1 MPFGQNTYICSV
13 KRIAILS
20 LLTLFLFNI
29 IGYYFVFLVV
39 DSENRNEIQGALI
52 HDTSLQTIRI
62 SKSELKNVILKDG
75 GKEIEVN
82 GEMYDV
88 LSVSTDGDF
97 LVFKCVNDKN
107 ERNLFSVLDKQVK
120 NNSDSNSP
128 EKKQND
134 STKNPVKELFCFEKN
149 NFVSNFLFVEFPAIN
164 GKLQTVNLSL
174 LSPPPK
180 TA

>member
-1 MPFGQNTYICSV
+1 MGC
-13 KRIAILS
+13 
-20 LLTLFLFNI
+20 
-29 IGYYFVFLVV
+29 
-39 DSENRNEIQGALI
+39 ENRTEMQSNSFQ
-52 HDTSLQTIRI
+52 TSLETIRI
-62 SKSELKNVILKDG
+62 SKTEISKIIFSDE
-75 GKEIEVN
+75 GKEFSMN

-88 LSVSTDGDF
+88 KNQSDDGDYI
-97 LVFKCVNDKN
+97 
-107 ERNLFSVLDKQVK
+107 LFHCKHDQKETSLFAILHAHVK